1 MYARPASSE
10 PCGSEPAT
18 RHGGLLQP
26 DRTWPGLS
34 DAHPYG
40 HATRYL
46 PDARGLAM
54 SGPLNSIRS
63 TALRATTA
71 GAITG
76 RGGRNVGQPQ
86 PRRPPA
92 VTPHLMDRPSWP
104 CRAVPCRAV
113 PCRAVPSGDAA
124 LRWLRRHPT
133 AGAVWLIRRRG
144 TAARTGADGRGT
156 GWYLRTRRTRPP
168 NCCRRRTSSHTA
180 CEQAR
185 GVGERAARA
194 RGPGRGEYDYCP
206 SKQLIGV
213 CLPATGASRIWNS
226 A

>member
-34 DAHPYG
+34 DAHPHG

-46 PDARGLAM
+46 PDTRGLAM

-76 RGGRNVGQPQ
+76 RGGRTVGQPQ

-104 CRAVPCRAV
+104 CRPGRAVPCRAV
-113 PCRAVPSGDAA
+113 PCRAVPCRQVMLPSDGYDDIRPQEQFGSSDDAGPQLEPEPTGAA
-124 LRWLRRHPT
+124 LGGICAPAGPARR
-133 AGAVWLIRRRG
+133 
-144 TAARTGADGRGT
+144 TAAVGAH
-156 GWYLRTRRTRPP
+156 LHTRLVS
-168 NCCRRRTSSHTA
+168 RRVA
-180 CEQAR
+180 
-185 GVGERAARA
+185 
-194 RGPGRGEYDYCP
+194 
-206 SKQLIGV
+206 
-213 CLPATGASRIWNS
+213 
-226 A
+226 